1 MSRIVQLKVE
11 DALMQYF
18 VDRSEVTEKT
28 LLEKLAWDAL
38 VQIQIFERLF
48 EQLEEK
54 KNKVAEKKSGFLD
67 SIDSIIAEKNRYE
80 V

>member
-1 MSRIVQLKVE
+1 MSRIVQLKIE